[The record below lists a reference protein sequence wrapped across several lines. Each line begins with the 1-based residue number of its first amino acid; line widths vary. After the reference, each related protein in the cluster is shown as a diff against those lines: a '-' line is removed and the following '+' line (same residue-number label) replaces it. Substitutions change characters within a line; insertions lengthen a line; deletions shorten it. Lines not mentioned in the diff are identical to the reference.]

1 MSVPVTTINIHHVAR
16 IAARSQQSLG
26 APVTIRCCGIGDHGD
41 TEVTIYF
48 GDQEL
53 ADRLV
58 TAINHA
64 MRPMPPRQ
72 VPSDEADAYTAHDH
86 LYSYKGSAR

>member
-26 APVTIRCCGIGDHGD
+26 APVTIRCCGTGDHGD

-64 MRPMPPRQ
+64 MRPMPSKP
-72 VPSDEADAYTAHDH
+72 VPSDEADAYVAAH
-86 LYSYKGSAR
+86 YQYKGSAR